1 MGKKSSKAPDY
12 EGAAEKQAQASKDVT
27 RDQTWANRPNQWN
40 PWGRTQWQAQSVID
54 PSTGKPVTQW
64 NQYETLSPDAQRALD
79 SQLGLESGR
88 SELAGGMLG
97 RVGQEIGQSM
107 DWDQFGNMTGVGN
120 QPLMGDAQGYIDK
133 AENAWYDRSK
143 SRLDDQFGSEQ
154 QALDIKLRNQG
165 LKPGDAAYDAAART
179 LGNRK
184 TDAYQSA
191 MNEAIKASGA
201 EGSRLQGMDRTGL
214 GYNQDTIYRQADQAN
229 QLRQQAIKEEM
240 TKRGF
245 SLNEINALI
254 SGQQVQNP
262 QFESFQSAGRAETPQ
277 YNSAALNQGNY
288 DQANKQG
295 MMSGIGS
302 LAGTAANLYTGG
314 GFGAASGL
322 MGGGK

>member
-1 MGKKSSKAPDY
+1 MGKKSSDAPDY
-12 EGAAEKQAQASKDVT
+12 EGAAEKQAEASKEVT

-40 PWGRTQWQAQSVID
+40 PWGQTQWEAQSVID

-64 NQYETLSPDAQRALD
+64 NQYETLSPDAQKALD
-79 SQLGLESGR
+79 SQMGLTTGR
-88 SELAGGMLG
+88 SDLAGSMLG
-97 RVGQEIGQSM
+97 RVGQEIGTAM

-120 QPLMGDAQGYIDK
+120 QELMGDAQGYIDK

-154 QALDIKLRNQG
+154 EALDIKLRNQG

-201 EGSRLQGMDRTGL
+201 EGSRLQGMDRSKL
-214 GYNQDTIYRQADQAN
+214 GFNQDTTYRQADMAN
-229 QLRQQAIKEEM
+229 QLRQQAMKEEM
-240 TKRGF
+240 TKRGL

-262 QFESFQSAGRAETPQ
+262 QFENFQSAGRAETPQ
-277 YNSAALNQGNY
+277 YNAAALNQGNFN
-288 DQANKQG
+288 QAQSQG
-295 MMSGIGS
+295 MMSGIGD
-302 LAGTAANLYTGG
+302 LAGLGMQAYTGG
-314 GFGAASGL
+314 VFGGT
-322 MGGGK
+322 K